1 MATAFD
7 AVERALA
14 TSGAQVFDFSIEAQL
29 QDMRDATAAASIA
42 SIEAAA
48 VHSEWIDTRAAEI
61 DPRVRKSISRSGRI
75 TAAVYIR
82 MLRRRNELVAAMDQH
97 LSSIDVLM
105 LPTTPITAPPIAPL
119 LTDEELYHRTDW
131 LLLRNPMVA
140 NLFDL
145 TSISLPIPG
154 TDRPVGLMLMAR
166 HGHDRRVLE
175 IAAAIDKMLAS
186 N

>member
-1 MATAFD
+1 MMAGFNVFQTVGFYGFANWVPTLLIEKGINVTKSLEYSFIVAF
-7 AVERALA
+7 A
-14 TSGAQVFDFSIEAQL
+14 
-29 QDMRDATAAASIA
+29 
-42 SIEAAA
+42 
-48 VHSEWIDTRAAEI
+48 
-61 DPRVRKSISRSGRI
+61 
-75 TAAVYIR
+75 Y
-82 MLRRRNELVAAMDQH
+82 
-97 LSSIDVLM
+97 
-105 LPTTPITAPPIAPL
+105 PIAPL
-119 LTDEELYHRTDW
+119 LADDELYHRTDW

-175 IAAAIDKMLAS
+175 IAAAIDKMLAL